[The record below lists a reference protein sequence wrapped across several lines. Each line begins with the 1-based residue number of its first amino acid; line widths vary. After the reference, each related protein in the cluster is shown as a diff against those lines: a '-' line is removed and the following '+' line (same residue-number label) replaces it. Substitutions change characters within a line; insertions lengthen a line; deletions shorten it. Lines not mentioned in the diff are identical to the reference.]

1 MKKINICNSSG
12 KLICIAEGSL
22 EIPRNL
28 SQILSVGSS
37 DKVICKFNANKTLK
51 LTGTGIVICGNDK

>member
-1 MKKINICNSSG
+1 MKKINICDSSG

-28 SQILSVGSS
+28 NQIFPVGSS
-37 DKVICKFNANKTLK
+37 DKVICKFNADKTLK
-51 LTGTGIVICGNDK
+51 LNGIK

>member
-1 MKKINICNSSG
+1 MKKINICDISG

-28 SQILSVGSS
+28 NQIFPVGSS
-37 DKVICKFNANKTLK
+37 DKVICEFNADKTLK
-51 LTGTGIVICGNDK
+51 LNGIKTSREIID

>member
-1 MKKINICNSSG
+1 MKKINICDSSG

-28 SQILSVGSS
+28 NQ
-37 DKVICKFNANKTLK
+37 ICKFNADKTLK
-51 LTGTGIVICGNDK
+51 LNGIK